1 MDDQTIVFIKLV
13 NGDEFV
19 FSAGGGE
26 HEGELLASSLVM
38 EDMNLRTIQF
48 NDLDD
53 DFQMLNE
60 VMIKL
65 TNFE

>member
-1 MDDQTIVFIKLV
+1 MDDQTIVFLKLA

-19 FSAGGGE
+19 FSAGGGK
-26 HEGELLASSLVM
+26 HGGESLASSLVM
-38 EDMNLRTIQF
+38 EDSNLRTIQF

-53 DFQMLNE
+53 DFQLMNE